1 MHKIILL
8 ISHRGGYLLSSLRDL
23 LAAKLDKY
31 DVMMST
37 SQVSQIS
44 RTIAEREVAAIIIYC
59 DDDITYDKKSLV
71 YLNDTINDA
80 GLPTFLF
87 GEEDAIMKIRD
98 ALPDGLVR
106 GEFKR
111 PLNMP
116 HVTDVIA
123 TYLKNNDGTIQKKIL
138 VIDDSGD
145 MLRRI
150 KEWLDTR
157 YQIVMA
163 NSGMMGLKYLA
174 KNKPDLIL
182 LDYEMP
188 IISGKQV
195 LEMIRSDPEVANI
208 PVIFLTAH
216 SDSTIVKQLV
226 ALKPAGYLLKSMS
239 PDEIIEAVDDFFRK
253 RAAKT
258 NLT

>member
-1 MHKIILL
+1 MQKMIML

-23 LAAKLDKY
+23 LAAKLDNY
-31 DVMMST
+31 EVVTST
-37 SQVSQIS
+37 TQVSQIS
-44 RTIAEREVAAIIIYC
+44 RTIADREVAAMIIAC
-59 DDDITYDKKSLV
+59 DDDIARDGKSLV
-71 YLNDTINDA
+71 YLNDTTHDA
-80 GLPTFLF
+80 AIPLFLF
-87 GEEDAIMKIRD
+87 GEEDAIMKVRD
-98 ALPDGLVR
+98 TLPSGLVK

-116 HVTDVIA
+116 HVTDVIS
-123 TYLKNNDGTIQKKIL
+123 TFIKNNDGTVQKKIL

-157 YQIVMA
+157 YQVIMA

-188 IISGKQV
+188 IVSGKQV

-216 SDSTIVKQLV
+216 NDSATVTQLV
-226 ALKPAGYLLKSMS
+226 ALKPAGYLLKSMT
-239 PDEIIEAVDDFFRK
+239 PTEIRGFVDDFFKK
-253 RAAKT
+253 RAEKEIMS
-258 NLT
+258 